1 MAPWP
6 VPNFCNKNEMP
17 TKSKSTNAK
26 KAEKRSADT
35 IQQAVEQ
42 ILAGNPEAGTFY
54 SVQKVFGNGEF
65 LLRNAE
71 GREARGVGGH
81 GGGRVRMGPGNI
93 VLAIGNPQLGLEIA
107 GVITSRASARALIK
121 QGAMKQA
128 VLTAADGV
136 GAVSSAPVEED
147 GYVFAD
153 EEEEV
158 DVNAL

>member
-1 MAPWP
+1 
-6 VPNFCNKNEMP
+6 MP
-17 TKSKSTNAK
+17 AKSKSTNAK
-26 KAEKRSADT
+26 KAEKRGADT

-54 SVQKVFGNGEF
+54 SVQKPLGNGAF

-81 GGGRVRMGPGNI
+81 GGGRVRMAVGHI
-93 VLAIGNPQLGLEIA
+93 VLAIGNPQLGLEIV

-128 VLTAADGV
+128 VLTAADGA
-136 GAVSSAPVEED
+136 GAVSNASVEED

-153 EEEEV
+153 EEAEEEV